1 MVRCFDTFSIEIGKL
16 ERASAF
22 NFTSVIESVFRYSS
36 LEGHRKKKIG
46 VGDQIKESKSCIN
59 GGHFHTNLS

>member
-1 MVRCFDTFSIEIGKL
+1 MVRYIDTFSIEIGKL

-36 LEGHRKKKIG
+36 LEA
-46 VGDQIKESKSCIN
+46 
-59 GGHFHTNLS
+59 